1 MNDFSYKKLIV
12 WQKAI
17 LLLELTYKIL
27 EKLPRNEEFGLKQ
40 QLRRADVSVSSNIAE
55 GSGRKSAVERRR
67 FYEIARSSVI
77 EIDSQLEAAVALKFL
92 SDADCEQIN
101 VLIME
106 EFKMLTKMMEQEYK
120 AGVRRQK
127 AGKYEEV
134 SKK

>member
-1 MNDFSYKKLIV
+1 MNDFSYKKFIV

-40 QLRRADVSVSSNIAE
+40 QLRRAAVSVSSNIAE

-77 EIDSQLEAAVALKFL
+77 EIDSQLEAAVALNF
-92 SDADCEQIN
+92 
-101 VLIME
+101 
-106 EFKMLTKMMEQEYK
+106 
-120 AGVRRQK
+120 
-127 AGKYEEV
+127 
-134 SKK
+134 